1 MPQENSKV
9 LSIVIPVFNEITFLK
24 KLFEQIKLYFNK
36 ENIEI
41 ILVDDGSTDGSSKL
55 LNELKKKK
63 IINFNLNS

>member
-1 MPQENSKV
+1 MLQENSKV

-55 LNELKKKK
+55 LYELKKKK
-63 IINFNLNS
+63 KL